1 MAYLTVQVGR
11 NDKCVQEYGGRKPG
25 IGNMPLFITEVADG
39 EADIDTSDVRL
50 YLSVADVRDIKDAL
64 GESPDHI
71 GTRLYHPIWEF
82 LKRVDDAVK
91 EMTPPTPPPPSIE
104 DVITPEELFAVHAML
119 EVGLV
124 GSPAT
129 WLDARYP
136 DIDIA
141 DISQYVRRLSDARK
155 KSTA

>member
-11 NDKCVQEYGGRKPG
+11 NDKCVKEYGGRKPG
-25 IGNMPLFITEVADG
+25 IGIMPLFITEVADG

-64 GESPDHI
+64 GESPDFI
-71 GTRLYHPIWEF
+71 GTRLYHPICEF

-91 EMTPPTPPPPSIE
+91 EMTPPTPPPSIE
-104 DVITPEELFAVHAML
+104 DVITPEELFAVHAMF

-124 GSPAT
+124 GSPT
-129 WLDARYP
+129 RWLDARYP
-136 DIDIA
+136 DIA
-141 DISQYVRRLSDARK
+141 NISQYVRRLSDAHK